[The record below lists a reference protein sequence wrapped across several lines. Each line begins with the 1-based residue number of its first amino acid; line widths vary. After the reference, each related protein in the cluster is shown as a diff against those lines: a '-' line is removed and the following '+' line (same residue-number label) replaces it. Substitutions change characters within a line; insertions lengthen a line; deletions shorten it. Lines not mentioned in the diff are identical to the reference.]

1 MWYEILKIT
10 QEVIDVDCDVR
21 FEDGALEIDLKIKI
35 PIAKEIENMY
45 CNLTSV
51 TEHNPKD
58 P

>member
-10 QEVIDVDCDVR
+10 KEVIDVDCDVS

-45 CNLTSV
+45 CNLTSK
-51 TEHNPKD
+51 TE
-58 P
+58 